1 MTEEEFIKG
10 VAGYA
15 AVVTWSIPSV
25 ISRSTTAAIRVE
37 DVSRIDFPGPRA
49 ANFLGSTGDLVA
61 ARSNVDG
68 VFFVTDILCKE
79 SSADYK
85 TCAAQY
91 ALGSFDQTTGAE
103 LEKDMRPKSDGN
115 RIDVTTYKAIPKI

>member
-1 MTEEEFIKG
+1 MTEAEFVSG
-10 VAGYA
+10 VAGYT

-25 ISRSTTAAIRVE
+25 ISRSITAAIREAEVG
-37 DVSRIDFPGPRA
+37 RIDFPGPRA

-61 ARSNVDG
+61 ARSNADG

-85 TCAAQY
+85 ICSVAYVT
-91 ALGSFDQTTGAE
+91 GSFDQNTGAE
-103 LEKDMRPKSDGN
+103 LEKDMKPKNDGN
-115 RIDVTTYKAIPKI
+115 RINVTTYKAIPKI